1 MRHPFLTPSVERLSA
16 DGQLRHVQDAGLLG
30 RFRKPVVLIAR
41 DLCTF
46 SLFDAAAV
54 PRGRR
59 AQAARLHARSAS
71 PYLVAGVAL
80 AKAGTAFSVWWWD
93 LPRIQ
98 ALLGPEAV
106 ARGLVLRPE
115 TMAQPTGTGWRIA
128 KLADGYEAQL
138 WREQALVA
146 SAWRPTRFDD
156 TSWNAF
162 TRVQRAAEAAP
173 ATPPQAETLP
183 VADDSEAF
191 SLSPADL
198 SRDDALRLG
207 AGAFATLTL
216 ALALFWL
223 GQGYGLGQSAAG
235 IEKEALQIQAATPRT
250 SALREA
256 ETELQRLRAFRDVE
270 ARTSP
275 LSAAGAAIG
284 VLALYDLTPSAVTV
298 DEDGLSTTLPYSA
311 VDKADEL
318 VSEFEQSGYF
328 TDVRPRTDPGNQT
341 ITFEMKTVQ
350 TAPPLTAIE

>member
-16 DGQLRHVQDAGLLG
+16 DGQLRHVQDAGILG

-41 DLCTF
+41 DLCAF
-46 SLFDAAAV
+46 SLFDAASV

-93 LPRIQ
+93 LPRLQ
-98 ALLGPEAV
+98 ALLGPEGV

-115 TMAQPTGTGWRIA
+115 TMAQPAGSGWRIV
-128 KLADGYEAQL
+128 KLADGFEAQL
-138 WREQALVA
+138 WRGQALVA
-146 SAWRPTRFDD
+146 SAWRPTHFDEA
-156 TSWNAF
+156 SWNAF
-162 TRVQRAAEAAP
+162 TRVQRGAEEAP
-173 ATPPQAETLP
+173 TVPPQAETLP
-183 VADDSEAF
+183 IADDSEAF
-191 SLSPADL
+191 SLSPADM
-198 SRDDALRLG
+198 SREDVLRLG
-207 AGAFATLTL
+207 AGIFAALTL
-216 ALALFWL
+216 SLALFWV
-223 GQGYGLGQSAAG
+223 GQGYGLSRGAAG
-235 IEKEALQIQAATPRT
+235 IEQAALEIRETTPRT

-256 ETELQRLRAFRDVE
+256 ESEMQRLRAYRDVE

-298 DEDGLSTTLPYSA
+298 DEDGLSTSLPYSA

-341 ITFEMKTVQ
+341 ITFEMRTIQ